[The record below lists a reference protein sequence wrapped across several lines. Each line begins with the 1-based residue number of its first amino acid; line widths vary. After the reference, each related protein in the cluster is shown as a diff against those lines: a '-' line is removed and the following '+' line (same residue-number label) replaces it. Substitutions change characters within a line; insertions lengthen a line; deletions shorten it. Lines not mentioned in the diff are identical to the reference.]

1 MRIHRSCKKFTPTTS
16 FLHINS
22 PKCTHMTPRTYHT
35 QLRYWSIHCCI
46 NALPSFLIAFIYLG
60 LWKQPHSILAMIL
73 GVLIFIILY
82 TGITTEIRSF
92 SNPDSLIYKASK
104 VAIIF
109 RAITA
114 FIALILVP
122 TPFFFMTIDYF
133 AGFFA
138 GVILGFDTHN
148 YSFFETLI
156 WTLFEGLLLSIFLF
170 TIALV
175 ILGLMKLREI
185 LYRDPTTK

>member
-1 MRIHRSCKKFTPTTS
+1 METTS
-16 FLHINS
+16 FHPSNDLGRADLH
-22 PKCTHMTPRTYHT
+22 
-35 QLRYWSIHCCI
+35 
-46 NALPSFLIAFIYLG
+46 
-60 LWKQPHSILAMIL
+60 HSLHRHHHRDQKL
-73 GVLIFIILY
+73 
-82 TGITTEIRSF
+82 